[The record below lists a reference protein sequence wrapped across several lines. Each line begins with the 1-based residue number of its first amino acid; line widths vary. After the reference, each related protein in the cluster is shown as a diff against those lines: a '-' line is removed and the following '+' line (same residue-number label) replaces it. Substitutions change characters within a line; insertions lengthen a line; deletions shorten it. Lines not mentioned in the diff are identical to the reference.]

1 MASEELFSET
11 PVFSEELP
19 SGNENLRHV
28 LEEVETETEIAHSE
42 EDPDKVKSAEQT
54 EIPNETKSITENNS
68 ATKEKPAEKSNEP
81 RLTHLPLT
89 RIRNLMKLDPDLH
102 IATLEGVFAVTKA
115 TEMFI
120 DSLAKE
126 SFVHTN
132 QAKKKTV
139 QKRDVDMAIASV
151 DSLMFLEGAM
161 NF

>member
-68 ATKEKPAEKSNEP
+68 ATKG
-81 RLTHLPLT
+81 
-89 RIRNLMKLDPDLH
+89 I
-102 IATLEGVFAVTKA
+102 
-115 TEMFI
+115 
-120 DSLAKE
+120 LAN
-126 SFVHTN
+126 V
-132 QAKKKTV
+132 
-139 QKRDVDMAIASV
+139 
-151 DSLMFLEGAM
+151 
-161 NF
+161 